1 VGSSNEVNSSV
12 SFAITKNIGEKI
24 EELNKTME
32 NLNLG
37 DQLDDRVFM
46 DAGSGINL
54 IYAKTR

>member
-54 IYAKTR
+54 IYAKTL